1 MNQIPVVDIGPL
13 FGDDPD
19 SRAATDR
26 RIADAAFDIGFLVVE
41 GHPDGLGVGPRERW
55 TMLELF
61 DIAEA
66 DQRPSW
72 KRNFAPENPHVY
84 RGWFPLA
91 SSPTGGREG
100 FEIGPDVVRPLPT
113 DQDDDLLYEPTP
125 FPDDALLPDGWR
137 ETAARYYLG
146 AEHIGAALLASLSR
160 SLGIDEGIFAR
171 AFDDGISTLRLLH
184 YLARDGAATHDDGVY
199 VEHDGRIHEAIT
211 PAHVDSGLLTVLAT
225 CGVPGLQAQASTG
238 EWIDVPV
245 VDDGFAVNFGGL
257 LERWTGGRIRATRH
271 RVLGQGEER
280 YSVPFFFEP
289 RPSTVIAPLPL
300 EGIESFEPFLYGD
313 HLWAVTT
320 KFSENLG
327 LGYLRP
333 PRGPYTDPLAP
344 STVASTVA
352 SSSASPSASVESVS
366 GE

>member
-1 MNQIPVVDIGPL
+1 MSQIPIVDIGSL
-13 FGDDPD
+13 FGDDQD
-19 SRAATDR
+19 ARAETDR
-26 RIADAAFDIGFLVVE
+26 RIADAAFDVGFLVVE
-41 GHPDGLGVGPRERW
+41 NHPDGLGVGPVERW

-72 KRNFAPENPHVY
+72 KRNFAPENVHIY

-100 FEIGPDVVRPLPT
+100 FEIGPDVVRALPP
-113 DQDDDLLYEPTP
+113 DQTDDLLYEPTP
-125 FPDDALLPDGWR
+125 FPDPSLLPDGWR
-137 ETAARYYLG
+137 ETVARYYLG
-146 AEHIGAALLASLSR
+146 AERIGEALLASLSR

-184 YLARDGAATHDDGVY
+184 YLARDGEPVDEAGVY
-199 VEHDGRIHEAIT
+199 VEHDGVSYEAIT

-225 CGVPGLQAQASTG
+225 CGVPGLQAQGSAG

-245 VDDGFAVNFGGL
+245 VHDGFAVNFGGL

-280 YSVPFFFEP
+280 FSVPFFFEP
-289 RPSTVIAPLPL
+289 RPSTIIEPLPL
-300 EGIESFEPFLYGD
+300 EGIEPFEPFEYGD

-320 KFSENLG
+320 KFSENLE
-327 LGYLRP
+327 LGHLRP
-333 PRGPYTDPLAP
+333 PRAPYTDPLA
-344 STVASTVA
+344 ST
-352 SSSASPSASVESVS
+352 SPGA
-366 GE
+366 